1 MATTGVIKKNMDGKK
16 GLNWP
21 LTIVVFFAVV
31 FAMNSYLIYTAYKN
45 FDGLTDENYYQKGLF
60 YDANRSAAK
69 KIGWSFALDFK
80 DVPATKIDLPFVLRL
95 RDKTGAPL
103 LGASVVATL
112 RRLTT
117 DKYDDVYVLT
127 ETGEGYTGV
136 MHVPLAGK
144 WEVFVEAEKDGEK
157 LVKHFEMT
165 I

>member
-1 MATTGVIKKNMDGKK
+1 MTTEVMKKDINPKK

-21 LTIVVFFAVV
+21 LAIVIFFAVV

-45 FDGLTDENYYQKGLF
+45 FDGLTDENYYEKGLF
-60 YDANRSAAK
+60 YDAHRSAAR

-80 DVPATKIDLPFVLRL
+80 DEPRTNTELPFVLTL
-95 RDKTGAPL
+95 RDKAGVPL
-103 LGASVVATL
+103 SGASVVATL

-117 DKYDDVYVLT
+117 DKDDDAYVLT
-127 ETGEGYTGV
+127 ETEAGYVGV
-136 MHVPLAGK
+136 MRIPRAGR

-157 LVKHFEMT
+157 LVKHFDLM

>member
-1 MATTGVIKKNMDGKK
+1 MTTEVMKKDINPKK

-21 LTIVVFFAVV
+21 LAIVIFFAVV

-45 FDGLTDENYYQKGLF
+45 FDGLTDENYYEKGLF
-60 YDANRSAAK
+60 YDAHRSAAR

-80 DVPATKIDLPFVLRL
+80 DEPRTNTELPFVLTL
-95 RDKTGAPL
+95 RDKAGAPL
-103 LGASVVATL
+103 SGASVVATL

-117 DKYDDVYVLT
+117 DKDDDAYVLT
-127 ETGEGYTGV
+127 ETEAGYVGV
-136 MHVPLAGK
+136 MRIPRAGR

-157 LVKHFEMT
+157 LVKHFDLM